1 MSARGLRGRRSDAG
15 GRAAESRAGAALA
28 ADGWRVLGRRIRTEA
43 GEVDLVA
50 EKAGVVAFV
59 EVKSRATLAEA
70 AFALTP
76 RQRGRLMAAADIL
89 LAAHPEWGAEGVR
102 FDVVLVDAAGAVRR
116 LADAFR
122 REA

>member
-1 MSARGLRGRRSDAG
+1 
-15 GRAAESRAGAALA
+15 
-28 ADGWRVLGRRIRTEA
+28 
-43 GEVDLVA
+43 
-50 EKAGVVAFV
+50 
-59 EVKSRATLAEA
+59 
-70 AFALTP
+70 
-76 RQRGRLMAAADIL
+76 MAAADIL